1 MAAVLSFSNRSDLA
15 LSRAKLLRVEFT
27 RLLKTGG
34 LRSRRR
40 YDKSRTYH
48 DLLEGKFAVKVHR
61 IDRHN
66 DNNTIFGRHADF
78 SSTTIDEL
86 IRK

>member
-1 MAAVLSFSNRSDLA
+1 MNNTSKC
-15 LSRAKLLRVEFT
+15 SRCQKWFI
-27 RLLKTGG
+27 G
-34 LRSRRR
+34 LRSRGR

-78 SSTTIDEL
+78 AWTTIDEL
-86 IRK
+86 IRKGREEASSQIP